1 MKLVRTLIAQ
11 NNEKYEHFS
20 YYEAIIDVIEEK
32 IQSHPDICIEGCKSL
47 IEGVSKT
54 IIKTLDNTAT
64 DGDLNKMDVMPL
76 FKRAANKLA
85 EFDEELELDFINRT
99 ASMIQNFGQI
109 RNERGD
115 ISHGRAAPKEVYS
128 SPQFSNLVARVTE
141 ALAFYVLE
149 HFFRLQLPD
158 EAGIKY
164 EDNRDFNEM
173 LDTVNPIGS
182 LSFSKALFDQDNVL
196 YCEQLLDYKTEREQ
210 MLEETIFE
218 NEPDN

>member
-1 MKLVRTLIAQ
+1 MKLVRSLIAQ

-20 YYEAIIDVIEEK
+20 YYEGIIDVIEEK
-32 IQSHPDICIEGCKSL
+32 IQSHPDICIESCKSL

-54 IIKTLDNTAT
+54 IIKKLDNTAT

-99 ASMIQNFGQI
+99 ASLIQNFGQI

-115 ISHGRAAPKEVYS
+115 ISHGRAVPKEIYS

-149 HFFRLQLPD
+149 HFFRLELSG
-158 EAGIKY
+158 EVEIKY
-164 EDNRDFNEM
+164 VDNPEFNEM
-173 LDTVNPIGS
+173 LDTANPMGS
-182 LSFSKALFDQDNVL
+182 LSFSKALFDQDNVS
-196 YCEQLLDYKTEREQ
+196 YCERLLDYQSE
-210 MLEETIFE
+210 LAEEVEDTIFE
-218 NEPDN
+218 DEPES

>member
-1 MKLVRTLIAQ
+1 MQLVRTLISQ
-11 NNEKYEHFS
+11 NNDKYEHFA
-20 YYEAIIDVIEEK
+20 YYEGIIDVIEQK
-32 IQSHPDICIEGCKSL
+32 IQSHPDICIESCKSL

-54 IIKTLDNTAT
+54 IIKRLDVTAT

-85 EFDEELELDFINRT
+85 EYDEELELDFINRT
-99 ASMIQNFGQI
+99 ASLIHNFGEI
-109 RNERGD
+109 RNARGD

-158 EAGIKY
+158 ETEIQY
-164 EDNRDFNEM
+164 VDNPDFNQM
-173 LDTVNPIGS
+173 LDAANPLGS
-182 LSFSKALFDQDNVL
+182 LSFSKALFDQDNVS
-196 YCEQLLDYKTEREQ
+196 YGEQLLDYQSK
-210 MLEETIFE
+210 LEEVLEDTIFE
-218 NEPDN
+218 DEPDT